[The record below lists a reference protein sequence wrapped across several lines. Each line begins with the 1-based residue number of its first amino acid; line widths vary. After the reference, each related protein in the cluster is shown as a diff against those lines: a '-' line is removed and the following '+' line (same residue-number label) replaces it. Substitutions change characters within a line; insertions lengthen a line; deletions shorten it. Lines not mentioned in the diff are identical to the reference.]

1 MKILQII
8 PNLKKGGAERL
19 VLNICQELQKR
30 ENIKVK
36 LITFSNE
43 NEYPYLTKNI
53 DWSIIPSIFTPSIT
67 KKHLK
72 KTDRLQ
78 SFIDNYKPDIIHSHL
93 WEADIVSRQIQ
104 CSNAIWFSHQH
115 NNSGVLKT
123 KILPI
128 SKREITDIYEKKL
141 MLKRYDGVKNNFI
154 AVSPTSLNFLKKS
167 LPKRFQ
173 DKIHTLPNAINLS
186 SFNHSNNLPLDKLR
200 LINIGK
206 FDHNKNQKF
215 ALEIAT
221 KLDAKNIDF
230 EFHFVGNGILFE
242 AIKIEVK
249 NRALN
254 YKVFLHGNVDNISKL
269 LKESNIYIHTAKSE
283 SFGLTIIEA
292 MASGLPVITLNGGGN
307 QNLINEGVNGHL
319 INYPDVNEFTNKI
332 IELWK
337 NKSLL
342 KKQSRHAKQFAKQ
355 FDIINYCNKILNL
368 YKNEIQKSIN
378 LS

>member
-36 LITFSNE
+36 LITFSEE

-53 DWSIIPSIFTPSIT
+53 DWSVIPSIFIPSIT
-67 KKHLK
+67 KNHLK
-72 KTDRLQ
+72 KTDQLQ

-93 WEADIVSRQIQ
+93 WEAEIVSRQIQ
-104 CSNAIWFSHQH
+104 CLNAKWFSHQH

-141 MLKRYDGVKNNFI
+141 MLKRYDEVKNNFI

-167 LPKRFQ
+167 LPKRFK
-173 DKIHTLPNAINLS
+173 DKVHILPNAINLS
-186 SFNHSNNLPLDKLR
+186 NFNHSNDMPLDKLR

-206 FDHNKNQKF
+206 FDHNKNQRL
-215 ALEIAT
+215 AIDIAT
-221 KLDAKNIDF
+221 KLDAKDIDF
-230 EFHFVGNGILFE
+230 EFHFAGKGKLFE
-242 AIKIEVK
+242 AIKKEVK

-254 YKVFLHGNVDNISKL
+254 SKVFLHGNVDNISKF

-283 SFGLTIIEA
+283 SFGLTLIEA
-292 MASGLPVITLNGGGN
+292 LASGLPVITLNGGGN
-307 QNLINEGVNGHL
+307 KNLIIQGMNGYL
-319 INYPDVNEFTNKI
+319 INNPNVNEFTNKI
-332 IELWK
+332 IELWQ

-342 KKQSRHAKQFAKQ
+342 KKQSRYAKQFAKQ
-355 FDIINYCNKILNL
+355 FDIINYCNKILNI
-368 YKNEIQKSIN
+368 YKNEI
-378 LS
+378 